1 MGIELVLVR
10 TRLRPQLFL
19 PALIGFLAVGGLG
32 AGCSSSSTSA
42 PSPYCQTVNRLDS
55 LDLFSDVSSS
65 AIKSGLAEMLRLTRR
80 AARVSPSSIQADA
93 MAAVVAQEK
102 FNGIFASHDWDFSIT
117 NLDPAFTELSV
128 AIETSGVYLRLEEY
142 RARACA
148 PAGTETA

>member
-32 AGCSSSSTSA
+32 AGCSSSSPSA

-65 AIKSGLAEMLRLTRR
+65 AIKSGLNKVLRLTRR
-80 AARVSPSSIQADA
+80 AARVAPYSIKDDA
-93 MAAVVAQEK
+93 TAAVVAQEK
-102 FNGIFASHDWDFSIT
+102 FNGIFASHDWDFSTT
-117 NLDPAFTELSV
+117 NLDPVFTELSV